1 MKKRKKLKIK
11 VRWLL
16 YGLILGFVVVFSL
29 YHAIYAKM
37 VIPGVT
43 ILGRDMGGT
52 NYPQLL
58 SDLSIKASTKGP
70 IALKYLDNNFNIPNS
85 DIDLNYNIPKTA
97 KNAFN
102 AGRTGNFIL
111 DIKSKFTGIYKPINV
126 SFDYEYNKD
135 KLVSKIIEISLQI
148 ENPHKDAAFIFDTN
162 GNLTIEPELTGLVVD
177 KDALKL
183 EIEGR
188 LSNVSSDN
196 IVITVSNYVPKL
208 TESDLLQAA
217 PKMQKLLNNLPIFVF
232 QGSTFSIEGSDFTEM
247 VYPEKEGEKVV
258 LKVNNDRVKKFVTSI
273 AEEVNRPPKSEIF
286 QVEGTKVIDFRLPTP
301 GYVVKEYDAVE
312 IFSLALLDPS
322 MERQI
327 EVPFEEFL
335 PSASAN
341 SYGIKEL
348 LGEGYS
354 TYVGSIAGRIH
365 NIELA
370 AKNLNGLLV
379 APGETFSF
387 NNGVGPIDY
396 AHGFTSAYIISKGRT
411 VLGEGGGVC
420 QVSTTLF
427 RAMLDSGLP
436 VISRTAH
443 AYRVSYYEQKYPVG
457 FDATVY
463 QPTVDLKFK
472 NDTQNYVLI
481 QSEVIP
487 KESKLIFRLYG
498 TGDGRKATIEGPTI
512 FSQTPPPEPLY
523 QDDPSLSEGVTKQVD
538 WSAWGAIVE
547 IKRKVEKDG
556 KVIYSDTF
564 KSNFQP
570 WRAVYLVGTAE

>member
-217 PKMQKLLNNLPIFVF
+217 PKMQKLLDNLPIFVF